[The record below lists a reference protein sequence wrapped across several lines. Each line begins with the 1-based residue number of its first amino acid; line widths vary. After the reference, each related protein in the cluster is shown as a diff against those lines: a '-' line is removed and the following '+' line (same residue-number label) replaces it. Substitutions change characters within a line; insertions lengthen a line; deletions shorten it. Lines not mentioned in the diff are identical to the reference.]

1 MRVLIVLFRW
11 SSSLY
16 FVSLYTNDFLTYDFA
31 IYPSLGIIVLLRLIN
46 IYFERTYKE
55 ATYFK
60 DYLKILMVL
69 FIVVTSNLTLM
80 GLISY

>member
-1 MRVLIVLFRW
+1 MIVLFRW

-46 IYFERTYKE
+46 IYLERSYKE

-60 DYLKILMVL
+60 DYLKLLMILS
-69 FIVVTSNLTLM
+69 IVVISNCVLT